1 MSIPSGPMPA
11 SALAQL
17 LHTEPPDRQ
26 RMLLGESLYPLVARS
41 QPQLAGKIT
50 GMLLEI
56 DQSEILHLIE
66 TPDALNSKIEEALQV
81 SSSGRRLTLSLPP
94 FFPFFFFVSRQN
106 SHFHFN
112 FPPPRSLSGV
122 YRSLRKL
129 SSNKLLVQLY
139 LILTSS
145 LFNK

>member
-81 SSSGRRLTLSLPP
+81 SSSSRRLTLSLPP
-94 FFPFFFFVSRQN
+94 FFPFFFSFPGKIPISILI
-106 SHFHFN
+106 S
-112 FPPPRSLSGV
+112 PPPA
-122 YRSLRKL
+122 
-129 SSNKLLVQLY
+129 LY
-139 LILTSS
+139 LECTGP
-145 LFNK
+145 